1 MFAMEVSIPAGAQ
14 PVLPQPERTPVAVR
28 AAIARLDPAALARFE
43 EDWAATMTRARE
55 EYSVLPVRQLVE
67 HWWLWV
73 AVTRWPALA
82 ARLRECEQIVAR
94 SDDRAT
100 RRAASAEIGAILQ
113 TAAQAA

>member
-1 MFAMEVSIPAGAQ
+1 MFAMDVSIPAGAQ
-14 PVLPQPERTPVAVR
+14 PVLAQPERTPVAVR
-28 AAIARLDPAALARFE
+28 AAVARLDPAALARFE

-73 AVTRWPALA
+73 AVARWPALA

-94 SDDRAT
+94 SDDRAA